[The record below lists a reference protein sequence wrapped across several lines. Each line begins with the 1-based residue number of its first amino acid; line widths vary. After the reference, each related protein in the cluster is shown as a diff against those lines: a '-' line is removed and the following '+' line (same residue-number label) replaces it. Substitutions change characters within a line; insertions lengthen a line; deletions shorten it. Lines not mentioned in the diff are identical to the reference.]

1 MPRWWVWAYWLDP
14 FSYAIQ
20 GLIANEFSAP
30 RWTVPYN
37 EFSSKR
43 KSITLGQACL
53 NVRTVISPSSSIY
66 SHLKDTERWLSKTT
80 GSARPT

>member
-1 MPRWWVWAYWLDP
+1 MPAWWVWAYWLDP

-30 RWTVPYN
+30 RWDVPYN

-53 NVRTVISPSSSIY
+53 NVRNAPT
-66 SHLKDTERWLSKTT
+66 HLTRREQRLHDVPTENEGRDLLEV
-80 GSARPT
+80 